1 MDSISNWDELLSVRR
16 SGAVSTAPQD
26 DDYSLYFNDH
36 NFDTLISDTLQTL
49 QDLEVPPGFDA
60 AEPPPQLQML
70 GRPFVQRLRQ
80 NLNASPFRHSKK
92 PSGTA
97 IFGFLG
103 HNKELSLTGLSA
115 DVFPAVKP
123 VPPKSI
129 SPVQLAG
136 RSCPDRLGL
145 HPRLLPEPLLL
156 DRVGQPDSLR
166 QPDLA
171 PPLLAQAQPR
181 TPERDKKTD
190 DIIVTKS
197 NPSLY
202 KFPPLPATPADD
214 DFLLSGAPLLTIQY
228 PLIGNES
235 YPDKI
240 DELLDVP
247 EVPWR
252 YVPIP
257 VQQPN
262 PHTMSRETGRQSKNY
277 ASLRSQLSDSRFQT
291 FELEPF
297 RVTDD
302 YDSFYQYNDGSC
314 SLPMRGDELNLNMN
328 EFMPSPGSLMSH
340 NLPEPHDAL
349 PQAYSLPVPQ
359 DRGPTDARRF
369 YNRHFFSDNP
379 EKHRRTPASV
389 LKSSPR
395 VGSLQSSPVRLA
407 KPPAE
412 PADDTVTDFNETIM
426 QLSPP
431 RVQPLL
437 TPSHKYITLE
447 WSPIISPSGNTRDV
461 KRAIQDT
468 WPKRTVKKTSLLPP
482 GELDR
487 YWDGPDANKIFTCTY
502 ENCGKKFTRRYNVR
516 SHIQTHL
523 SDRPF
528 ACTYCPKSFVRQ
540 HDFNRHLKTH
550 MVLKFCRCRCGKEFT
565 RVEGYRK
572 HLANGVCL
580 KGADAGGV
588 TKRARPRE
596 DTALDGLTSNL
607 LKEYLDLSPA

>member
-1 MDSISNWDELLSVRR
+1 MDSISNWDELLSLRR

-26 DDYSLYFNDH
+26 DDYSLYFNDQ
-36 NFDTLISDTLQTL
+36 NFDSVFSDTLQTL

-60 AEPPPQLQML
+60 AEPPPQRQML
-70 GRPFVQRLRQ
+70 GRPWLQHLRQ
-80 NLNASPFRHSKK
+80 HLNASPFRHSKK

-103 HNKELSLTGLSA
+103 HNRELSLTGLSA

-123 VPPKSI
+123 DNPKSI
-129 SPVQLAG
+129 SPMQLA
-136 RSCPDRLGL
+136 RPSCPDRLGL
-145 HPRLLPEPLLL
+145 HP
-156 DRVGQPDSLR
+156 DRIR
-166 QPDLA
+166 QPDRLP

-197 NPSLY
+197 NPKLY
-202 KFPPLPATPADD
+202 KFPPLPATPANE
-214 DFLLSGAPLLTIQY
+214 DFLLSAAPLLTIQY

-262 PHTMSRETGRQSKNY
+262 PRTMSRETGRQSRNY
-277 ASLRSQLSDSRFQT
+277 ASLRSQLLDSRFQI

-302 YDSFYQYNDGSC
+302 YDAFYQYNDGSC
-314 SLPMRGDELNLNMN
+314 SLPMRGAGDELNLNMN
-328 EFMPSPGSLMSH
+328 VFMPSPGSLLSH
-340 NLPEPHDAL
+340 KLPEAHDAL
-349 PQAYSLPVPQ
+349 PQAYSLPLHR

-379 EKHRRTPASV
+379 EKYRSTPASV
-389 LKSSPR
+389 LESSPPR
-395 VGSLQSSPVRLA
+395 PGSLQSSPVRLT
-407 KPPAE
+407 KPAAE
-412 PADDTVTDFNETIM
+412 PADDTVTDFNETIL

-431 RVQPLL
+431 RVQPLI
-437 TPSHKYITLE
+437 TPSHKHITLE

-461 KRAIQDT
+461 KRAIQDL

-540 HDFNRHLKTH
+540 HDFNRHLKSH

-588 TKRARPRE
+588 TKPARPRE
-596 DTALDGLTSNL
+596 DTGLDGLTSNR
-607 LKEYLDLSPA
+607 LKEYLELSPA